1 MRSLDDA
8 EREAMHDVF
17 VKAAV
22 EVVDDVERVL
32 RQPALDVT
40 PVGPNDFRGMDVR
53 WLESSTRA
61 LLDDGFV
68 HLRDVDGTPL
78 LAEGSPPAMVRVLLG
93 DANTVSVALYHARPR
108 SPGFFLK
115 LLLMVLGKWPKAPR
129 VVECTSYLDDVVLT
143 TSNQGDANVFA
154 HPPWVVNRTIALGA
168 SPAAVLAVHRE
179 QIATHAGRVMPRMF
193 GDFDALN
200 RAREEQRVAA
210 NRWREEV
217 GLTELELGRLLAPH
231 GEHGQKIRPY
241 IEHELRRRGWW
252 KHA

>member
-1 MRSLDDA
+1 MSILEDA

-40 PVGPNDFRGMDVR
+40 PVTPRDFRGMDVA
-53 WLESSTRA
+53 WLEDTTRA
-61 LLDDGFV
+61 LVSEGFT

-143 TSNQGDANVFA
+143 TSNQGDVNAFE
-154 HPPWVVNRTIALGA
+154 HPPWVVNRTLALGV
-168 SPAAVLAVHRE
+168 SPAAVLTLHRE
-179 QIATHAGRVMPRMF
+179 QIEAHAGRVMPRMF
-193 GDFDALN
+193 NGFDDLN

-210 NRWREEV
+210 NAWREEV
-217 GLTELELGRLLAPH
+217 GLKDTELARLLAPH
-231 GEHGQKIRPY
+231 GEQGQKVRPY
-241 IEHELRRRGWW
+241 IVAELRRRGWW
-252 KHA
+252 KQA